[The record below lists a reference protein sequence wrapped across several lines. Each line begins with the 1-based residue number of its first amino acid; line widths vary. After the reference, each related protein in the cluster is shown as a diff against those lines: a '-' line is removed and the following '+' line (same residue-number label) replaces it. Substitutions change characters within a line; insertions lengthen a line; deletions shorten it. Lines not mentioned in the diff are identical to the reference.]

1 MNPQPS
7 GLESDALTIAPWAL
21 VREWSLNRLPKY
33 LSASC
38 NENCYDPGVELFWW
52 LEGYYPGVEPVKCIA
67 KASVLFSL
75 EAIGYQLAA
84 IAQLGERQTEDLKV
98 PGSIPG
104 GGILLF

>member
-1 MNPQPS
+1 M
-7 GLESDALTIAPWAL
+7 
-21 VREWSLNRLPKY
+21 
-33 LSASC
+33 
-38 NENCYDPGVELFWW
+38 
-52 LEGYYPGVEPVKCIA
+52 EGYYPGVEPVKCIA

-104 GGILLF
+104 GGIFLRKKFVLFLVVRNKELIQTVMTGWPSGLRRWF